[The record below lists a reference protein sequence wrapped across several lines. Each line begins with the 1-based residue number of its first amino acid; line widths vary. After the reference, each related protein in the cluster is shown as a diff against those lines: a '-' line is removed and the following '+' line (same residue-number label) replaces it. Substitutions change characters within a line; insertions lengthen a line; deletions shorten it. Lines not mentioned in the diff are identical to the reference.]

1 MGLVEGLKL
10 KRKSLSR
17 KLKIFQRRVK
27 NSAAAFR
34 VGESAYTL
42 AIAPIGRFE
51 VAYRR
56 GTTDDD
62 QLRHSF
68 DNDAFFAEVPEY
80 VAGPGDTILDVGAH
94 IGTFALLASS
104 KVPNGHV
111 YTVEPSEENF
121 NLLRINLTLNKCE
134 NVTPQRIALSDRD
147 GVVTLYHREW
157 NLGHSITRPTMH
169 GEEVPTTTLQGFF
182 DLHNIEK
189 VDFAKFNCEG
199 AEFPI
204 ILSTRRE
211 QLRKI
216 TIILVLY
223 HEDLAASHNH
233 RQLMAHLSACGFDTR
248 LTRQKNARGWI
259 IARRK

>member
-1 MGLVEGLKL
+1 MRLVDELKIR
-10 KRKSLSR
+10 RKSLSR

-34 VGESAYTL
+34 VGESAYKL
-42 AIAPIGRFE
+42 SIEQIGEFE
-51 VAYRR
+51 LVYRR

-62 QLRHSF
+62 QIRHSF

-80 VAGPGDTILDVGAH
+80 VAKATDTILDVGAH

-104 KVPNGHV
+104 KVPRGHV

-121 NLLRINLTLNKCE
+121 NLLRINLALNKCE
-134 NVTPQRIALSDRD
+134 NVTPQRVALSDRD

-169 GEEVPTTTLQGFF
+169 GEEVPTTTLQHFL
-182 DLHNIEK
+182 DLHGIEHA
-189 VDFAKFNCEG
+189 DFAKFNCEG

-204 ILSTRRE
+204 ILSTPRE
-211 QLRKI
+211 QLRRI
-216 TIILVLY
+216 AIMLVLY
-223 HEDLAASHNH
+223 HEDLAASHN
-233 RQLMAHLSACGFDTR
+233 RQQLVAHLSACGFETR
-248 LTRQKNARGWI
+248 LARQKNARGWI
-259 IARRK
+259 IARRT